1 MILYALILVPIIAG
15 ALIYLIKNR
24 GVLWFAFFLQAAL
37 LGLSVYNFVIVQ
49 LHGPYDIVLGN
60 FSAIAGITLRCDTF
74 SAALALLTVFIYF
87 VCFLFGILEKFMNN
101 LFIFFFLTLQ
111 ALIIAIFLSRDLF
124 NVYVLTEVSTIIV
137 SVLIMYKKDSSSLYD
152 GMIYLITNIAA
163 MTFFLFGI
171 GFIYRL
177 FGTLNMDLITSKMYK
192 VQDVKALALPFA
204 FLITGVGLKCAFLP
218 LFSWLPKAHA
228 TTSAPSIVSVILSAL
243 YVKSGIFHFIKLRE
257 MFMPAINLDE
267 IFLIIGVATGI
278 VGFILAMSQKDIK
291 LILAYHTISQLGLV
305 LVGVASGSQFSYFGG
320 ILHLFNHAIFKSLL
334 FLAAGIITD
343 KYGERNIHKIRGVF
357 KKMPYVSIMMMAAM
371 LGITGAPL
379 FNGSVSKF
387 MIESGVHGRVLEY
400 EVILINL
407 GTIISFIKLS
417 YIFGGGK
424 GESRIHV
431 DVWKKASVTIMG
443 IMCLAMG
450 FAGPLFISSIFNY
463 RIDFSITEY
472 LKNMIIFFVS
482 LGGGWLLYH
491 KYLSKTK
498 FIKNGFALELGIN
511 GIAMSMT
518 AFFAF
523 LVAAVYL
530 FA

>member
-278 VGFILAMSQKDIK
+278 VGFILAMS
-291 LILAYHTISQLGLV
+291 
-305 LVGVASGSQFSYFGG
+305 
-320 ILHLFNHAIFKSLL
+320 
-334 FLAAGIITD
+334 
-343 KYGERNIHKIRGVF
+343 
-357 KKMPYVSIMMMAAM
+357 
-371 LGITGAPL
+371 
-379 FNGSVSKF
+379 
-387 MIESGVHGRVLEY
+387 
-400 EVILINL
+400 
-407 GTIISFIKLS
+407 
-417 YIFGGGK
+417 
-424 GESRIHV
+424 
-431 DVWKKASVTIMG
+431 
-443 IMCLAMG
+443 
-450 FAGPLFISSIFNY
+450 
-463 RIDFSITEY
+463 
-472 LKNMIIFFVS
+472 
-482 LGGGWLLYH
+482 
-491 KYLSKTK
+491 
-498 FIKNGFALELGIN
+498 
-511 GIAMSMT
+511 
-518 AFFAF
+518 
-523 LVAAVYL
+523 
-530 FA
+530 